1 MPDPDLQISDAGI
14 RDHRD
19 VVCAMLGRG
28 GPLALYTP
36 WLESGANFG
45 RVRCAGAE
53 ARTDPTVAVIPI
65 EGALVAGSVPEPFW
79 GWVIGYDDIVGL
91 VGAAALQYD
100 GIVLKIDSPGGQ
112 AIGMSEAA
120 FQLRQIAD
128 QSGASLVAH
137 GSFML
142 SAAYGIAQAANAIY
156 TTPSGWTGMVGAIMA
171 TIRPEGLKL
180 GDALP
185 GMVSVIAADP
195 PGKAPMATGL
205 YPADS
210 NLQAQFDR
218 LVKASA
224 NDFINLVAN
233 SRGLDAQ
240 AVRNWD
246 AAIFHGAQAVEAGAI
261 DGIGTLEQAIAEAKK
276 RSKKRGKKMGAN
288 ALTTERGIAAL
299 ASVLGLGAD
308 DKKTIEEI
316 EAIANEAK
324 ASIEFGQACASLLG
338 GAGVEGIERLKVAK
352 GAQSALNEAREQL
365 KGREAQL
372 AVSAGLM
379 APGEAYGTG
388 EARAYPAHP
397 DLAPELK
404 SMSLEALRARIETRA
419 PNAAILKAPTPKPLS
434 AISGITEAEWEAAQ
448 KEGYT
453 SKEAYAAAL
462 AKIGLGGINARG

>member
-53 ARTDPTVAVIPI
+53 ARTDPMVAVIPI

-112 AIGMSEAA
+112 AIGMSETTA
-120 FQLRQIAD
+120 QLRQIAD
-128 QSGASLVAH
+128 QSGASLIAH

-142 SAAYGIAQAANAIY
+142 SAAYGIAQAADAIY
-156 TTPSGWTGMVGAIMA
+156 TTPSGWTGMVGAVMA

-195 PGKAPMATGL
+195 PGKAPMASGL
-205 YPADS
+205 YPADA

-276 RSKKRGKKMGAN
+276 RSKKRGKKMGAS
-288 ALTTERGIAAL
+288 ALTTERGIDAL
-299 ASVLGLGAD
+299 SSVLDIGAD
-308 DKKTIEEI
+308 DKKTIDEI
-316 EAIANEAK
+316 EAAAARAK
-324 ASIEFGQACASLLG
+324 AKIEFAEAVQSILG
-338 GAGVEGIERLKVAK
+338 ANGADGIERLKIAM
-352 GAQSALNEAREQL
+352 GAQASLAAAREQL
-365 KGREAQL
+365 KGREVQL
-372 AVSAGLM
+372 AVSSGLM
-379 APGEAYGTG
+379 TPGEAYGTG
-388 EARAYPAHP
+388 EARAYPAMP
-397 DLAPELK
+397 DVAAELK
-404 SMSLEALRARIETRA
+404 AMSLEAIRARIETRA
-419 PNAAILKAPTPKPLS
+419 PSAAIMKAPSPRP
-434 AISGITEAEWEAAQ
+434 ISIIRQVGEAEWAAAQ
-448 KEGYT
+448 KAGYKT
-453 SKEAYAAAL
+453 MEEYTAAL
-462 AKIGLGGINARG
+462 AVVGMGGNDAH